1 MKADSLSPAR
11 AALIRDVGRK
21 QIGSCLVTAAM
32 NGGINRRE
40 LIFKALA
47 GLGGGA
53 IGWLPV
59 ELASYGHS
67 LTEAQT
73 TGSLIAS
80 FVSMALLSALIGGMI
95 VASEEQTLA
104 LTPLTTRRFLRSAA
118 ICFILSFPATYYS
131 NLAFTYI
138 LAAGGWGINQPG
150 SITFLIAGR
159 LVGWTLM
166 GVMLGA
172 GVGAATFSLSNV
184 LKGAAGGWV
193 GGFVGGLLFDLIGT
207 VTGGALSRLF
217 GVAMI
222 GLSIGLLI
230 GLVHELTKLAW
241 LRVEA
246 GRLRGR
252 EYRLERVVSSLGRA
266 EENEVGLFGDPGVL
280 ARHARIE
287 RRGQAF
293 VIKDLSVQEGTLLNG
308 ERVESAELR
317 DGDRIKISNYELSFH
332 VRKGMGGLIPRTTPA
347 RAAAGATDRQAAPLG
362 VTPSAA
368 PATQGPHLM
377 DGAGRRLMITA
388 GATIRLGR
396 ALDNDFVLEDVSVSR
411 HHAIITAS
419 NESFHLKDLGSHNG
433 TYVRGQR
440 VAEAL
445 LADGDAV
452 RLGDA
457 QITFRT

>member
-1 MKADSLSPAR
+1 
-11 AALIRDVGRK
+11 
-21 QIGSCLVTAAM
+21 
-32 NGGINRRE
+32 
-40 LIFKALA
+40 LA

-53 IGWLPV
+53 LGWLPV
-59 ELASYGHS
+59 EIASYGHS

-73 TGSLIAS
+73 PTGVIAS
-80 FVSMALLSALIGGMI
+80 FVSMGLLSALIGGMI
-95 VASEEQTLA
+95 VASEAQSLE
-104 LTPLTTRRFLRSAA
+104 LTPLTKRRFLRGLV
-118 ICFILSFPATYYS
+118 ICFILSLPATYYS
-131 NLAFTYI
+131 NLAFSYI

-150 SITFLIAGR
+150 SIAYLIAGR

-172 GVGAATFSLSNV
+172 GVGAATFSLSNL

-222 GLSIGLLI
+222 GLAVGLFI
-230 GLVHELTKLAW
+230 GLVQELTKLAW

-252 EYRLERVVSSLGRA
+252 EYRLERAISSLGRA
-266 EENEVGLFGDPGVL
+266 EENEVGLFGDHGVI

-287 RRGQAF
+287 RQGQTF
-293 VIKDLSVQEGTLLNG
+293 ILKDLSIQEGTLLNG
-308 ERVESAELR
+308 ERVESAELH
-317 DGDRIKISNYELSFH
+317 DGDQIKISNYELSFH
-332 VRKGMGGLIPRTTPA
+332 VRKGAGGFIPRTAPA
-347 RAAAGATDRQAAPLG
+347 RAAAGTTDRPAASPG
-362 VTPSAA
+362 VTTPAA
-368 PATQGPHLM
+368 PAAQGPHLI
-377 DGAGRRLMITA
+377 DGTGRRLAITA

-411 HHAIITAS
+411 YHAIITAS
-419 NESFHLKDLGSHNG
+419 NGSFRLKDLGSHNG

-445 LADGDAV
+445 LADGDAI